1 MPQIDRIKEELGWLK
16 VVFGI
21 LAATDISLIAW
32 LSQSFG
38 IVSNVKIA
46 LTVLLVVL
54 VTGAIVWVNRV
65 AYRKIEQLEKL

>member
-1 MPQIDRIKEELGWLK
+1 VPQIDRIKEELGWLK

-38 IVSNVKIA
+38 VVSNVKIA

>member
-38 IVSNVKIA
+38 VASNAKIA